1 MRDFKPAKNA
11 KVKSNRRLKPKRPPR
26 PPRDWSGFF
35 RRLLYVTAVAVSLVL
50 IVAGGGLMAKL
61 LFDSKY
67 FKVNEVRVE
76 NASRVA
82 EEEIAALSDV
92 RLGHNIFE
100 LDLTRIGRKIEE
112 NPWVRRAEVR
122 RLFPRTV
129 VIKVEERHPKA
140 VINLDYLY
148 YVDGD
153 GEIFKVLEVN
163 DSLDFPVIT
172 GLERKDLLERPD
184 EAQARLR
191 EMVEL
196 VGELAGRRIFG
207 LEDVSEIHLD
217 QTGEIVLYTCAGG
230 VPVRMGDGSYG
241 AKLDRLERIYKEL
254 EPRLRALKYIDLNV
268 MDRIVVKVETGLTR
282 KG

>member
-26 PPRDWSGFF
+26 PPRDWAGLF
-35 RRLLYVTAVAVSLVL
+35 RKIFYVTAATVSLVL
-50 IVAGGGLMAKL
+50 IVAGGGLMAKS
-61 LFDSKY
+61 LFDSRY
-67 FKVNEVRVE
+67 FKVSEVRVE
-76 NASRVA
+76 NESRVTA
-82 EEEIAALSDV
+82 EEIAALSDV

-100 LDLTRIGRKIEE
+100 LDLPRIGRKIEE
-112 NPWVRRAEVR
+112 NPWVKRAEVR

-129 VIKVEERHPKA
+129 VIRVEERSPKA

-153 GEIFKVLEVN
+153 GEIFKVLEAD

-172 GLERKDLLERPD
+172 GLERKDLLEKPD
-184 EAQARLR
+184 EAQSRLR
-191 EMVEL
+191 EMVGL
-196 VGELAGRRIFG
+196 VGELTGRRIFG
-207 LEDVSEIHLD
+207 LQDVSEIHLD

-230 VPVRMGDGSYG
+230 VPVRMGDGNYG
-241 AKLDRLERIYKEL
+241 AKLDHLERIYAEL
-254 EPRLRALKYIDLNV
+254 KPRLRALKYIDLNV
-268 MDRIVVKVETGLTR
+268 MDRIVVKVETGITR